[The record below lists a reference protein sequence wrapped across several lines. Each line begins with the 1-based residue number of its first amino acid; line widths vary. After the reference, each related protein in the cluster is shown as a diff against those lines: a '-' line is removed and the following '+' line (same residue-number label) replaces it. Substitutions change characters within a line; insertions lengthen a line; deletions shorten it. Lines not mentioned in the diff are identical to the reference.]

1 MKQDRSRNGA
11 QILIG
16 IGTYV
21 AVLVGLGIFNFF
33 ILNYNDVEL
42 TFYSFWLP
50 TLFGSILY
58 AGIYIA
64 TAVLRYSGRELKD
77 EIYKKNEESIYKH
90 REKIIGTSF
99 REYINS
105 IDFKNK
111 RETWEQKINT
121 KLANHQMLLTHRI
134 NNKIQNVPESK
145 WGPIVKWYVRRERK
159 LQLYLT
165 NDWIIKNLK
174 YRWIIYPQLTVSE
187 VINGRM
193 RASTR
198 VSMLN
203 RNHLGKQ
210 IGAKMIFVL
219 FSLVGSAIF
228 ATLAIT
234 PNPNWMNII
243 IQLVG
248 MLIFIVLNTT
258 TGFLAGS
265 RAHMSRLDTSVERLE
280 IIINYIRQTDKAQSQ

>member
-16 IGTYV
+16 ISIYI
-21 AVLVGLGIFNFF
+21 AVLISLGIFNFF
-33 ILNYNDVEL
+33 ILSYNGVKL

-50 TLFGSILY
+50 TLFGSLMY
-58 AGIYIA
+58 VGIYIA
-64 TAVLRYSGRELKD
+64 TAVLRYSSRELND
-77 EIYKKNEESIYKH
+77 EEYKKNEASIFKH
-90 REKIIGTSF
+90 RESIIGTDF
-99 REYINS
+99 REYINA

-111 RETWEQKINT
+111 RETWEQKITT
-121 KLANHQMLLTHRI
+121 KLANHQTLLTHRI
-134 NNKIQNVPESK
+134 NNKLQNVPENK
-145 WGPIVKWYVRRERK
+145 WGPIVKWYSRREKR

-165 NDWIIKNLK
+165 DEWIKNKLK
-174 YRWIIYPQLTVSE
+174 YKRLIYPRLTVSE

-193 RASTR
+193 RASTKS
-198 VSMLN
+198 SMLN
-203 RNHLGKQ
+203 RNHLSKQ
-210 IGAKMIFVL
+210 IAAKMVFVL

-234 PNPNWMNII
+234 PNPNWLNIL

-248 MLIFIVLNTT
+248 MLIYIVLNTT

-280 IIINYIRQTDKAQSQ
+280 IIINYINNKK